1 MHEQAAVSGRAG
13 IIDPYEAQLVER
25 LKERVPEA
33 WDEAYARHHTQV
45 YRYIHARVFEPATAE
60 DLTSTVFLGAV
71 KNIGSYRY
79 QGQPLLAWLYRI
91 ARNVVSSHRRD
102 MFRQRTVRLD
112 TITELP
118 GRMLGRRPREPRTSA
133 SDDPGT
139 EVERMDLRE
148 AISKLPQSQR
158 EVLVLKFFVGLD
170 AREVASIVGKDVA
183 AVYSLHARAL
193 DGLRRRLVQ
202 AS

>member
-1 MHEQAAVSGRAG
+1 MHEQATVPSRAG
-13 IIDPYEAQLVER
+13 IIDPYEAHLVER
-25 LKERVPEA
+25 LKERLPEA
-33 WDEAYARHHTQV
+33 WDEVYARHHSQV
-45 YRYIHARVFEPATAE
+45 YRYIHARVFDTTTAE

-102 MFRQRTVRLD
+102 IFRQRTVRLD
-112 TITELP
+112 TLTGLP
-118 GRMLGRRPREPRTSA
+118 ARLLGQGTREPRASA
-133 SDDPGT
+133 NDDPGT
-139 EVERMDLRE
+139 EIERMDLRE
-148 AISKLPQSQR
+148 AISKLPQTQR
-158 EVLVLKFFVGLD
+158 EVLLLKFFVGLD
-170 AREVASIVGKDVA
+170 ARETALVVGKDVA

-193 DGLRRRLVQ
+193 EGLRRRLVQ